1 MKKFLVVLFALT
13 LAVALSGD
21 VFAKNGLSVGA
32 GLGAKFNAGQ
42 LADTISND
50 GLERAGTSS
59 DVILPENSLEVMKSR
74 GLITNLETCG
84 SLTAVDFAINVR
96 YDMFNFLF
104 ARLGFDY
111 NRVFFGGETTWE
123 YTAMA
128 AGGAQLAGI
137 SAANAAA
144 IIGAEHS
151 QKWGYSAMAI
161 PLTVGFN
168 LPVNDGKINFYL
180 GFGLTYARGGFDV
193 EVEGPTAAWA
203 IMVGGTLAGALDVA
217 GNTKQKVEF
226 STSAIGFNYLLGMD
240 AEVYEN
246 LSVFIEVESQLV
258 AGMSDGE
265 SLNAGGTTILG
276 TPKIAKIQVP
286 GGQIFRVGAK
296 YYLGYPTL

>member
-1 MKKFLVVLFALT
+1 MKKFFVVLFALT

-21 VFAKNGLSVGA
+21 VFAKNGLTVGA

-59 DVILPENSLEVMKSR
+59 DVILPENSLEVLKSR

-111 NRVFFGGETTWE
+111 NRVLFGGETTWE
-123 YTAMA
+123 YTATA
-128 AGGAQLAGI
+128 SGALQLAGI
-137 SAANAAA
+137 PAALANTV
-144 IIGAEHS
+144 IGAEHS

-193 EVEGPTAAWA
+193 EVEGPTVAWVIYTGDAA
-203 IMVGGTLAGALDVA
+203 LAVPGRS
-217 GNTKQKVEF
+217 KQKVEF
-226 STSAIGFNYLLGMD
+226 MTSAIGFNYLLGMD

-246 LSVFIEVESQLV
+246 LAVFIEVESQLV

-265 SLNAGGTTILG
+265 SLNAQGDAILD

-296 YYLGYPTL
+296 YYLGFPTL

>member
-1 MKKFLVVLFALT
+1 MKKFFVVLFALA

-21 VFAKNGLSVGA
+21 VFAKNGLTVGA

-59 DVILPENSLEVMKSR
+59 DVILPENSLEVLKSR

-111 NRVFFGGETTWE
+111 NRVLFGGETTWE
-123 YTAMA
+123 YTATA
-128 AGGAQLAGI
+128 SGALQLAGI
-137 SAANAAA
+137 PAALANTV
-144 IIGAEHS
+144 IGAEHS

-193 EVEGPTAAWA
+193 EVEGPTVAWVIYTGDAA
-203 IMVGGTLAGALDVA
+203 LAVPGRS
-217 GNTKQKVEF
+217 KQKVEF
-226 STSAIGFNYLLGMD
+226 MTSAIGFNYLLGMD

-246 LSVFIEVESQLV
+246 LAVFIEVESQLV
-258 AGMSDGE
+258 AGMSDAE
-265 SLNAGGTTILG
+265 SLNAQGDAILD

-296 YYLGYPTL
+296 YYLGFPTL

>member
-21 VFAKNGLSVGA
+21 VFAKNGLTVGA

-50 GLERAGTSS
+50 GLERAGTSA
-59 DVILPENSLEVMKSR
+59 DVILPENSLEVLKSR

-111 NRVFFGGETTWE
+111 NRVLFGGETTWE

-128 AGGAQLAGI
+128 AGGAQLAGV

-144 IIGAEHS
+144 LIGAEHS

-180 GFGLTYARGGFDV
+180 GFGLTYAKGGF
-193 EVEGPTAAWA
+193 EVEIDGPTAAWTLF
-203 IMVGGTLAGALDVA
+203 IGTALDTP

-246 LSVFIEVESQLV
+246 LSVFIEVESQMV
-258 AGMSDGE
+258 AGMSDAE
-265 SLNAGGTTILG
+265 SLNAGATTILG

>member
-21 VFAKNGLSVGA
+21 VFAKNGLTVGA

-50 GLERAGTSS
+50 GLERSGTNN
-59 DVILPENSLEVMKSR
+59 DVILPENVLEVYKSK
-74 GLITNLETCG
+74 GLISDLETCG

-111 NRVFFGGETTWE
+111 NRLLFGGETTWKW
-123 YTAMA
+123 TATA
-128 AGGAQLAGI
+128 NALVGGGALAFG
-137 SAANAAA
+137 
-144 IIGAEHS
+144 GKEHS
-151 QKWGYSAMAI
+151 QTWGYSAMAI
-161 PLTVGFN
+161 PFTVGFN

-180 GFGLTYARGGFDV
+180 GFGLTYAKGGFSV
-193 EVEGPTAAWA
+193 EIEGPTAAWV
-203 IMVGGTLAGALDVA
+203 IMTSDAALAVPGTS
-217 GNTKQKVEF
+217 KQKVEF
-226 STSAIGFNYLLGMD
+226 ETSAIGFNYLLGVD

-246 LSVFIEVESQLV
+246 LSVFLEVESQMA
-258 AGMSDGE
+258 AGMSDAE
-265 SLNAGGTTILG
+265 TLNAKGTAILG
-276 TPKIAKIQVP
+276 TDTIAKIQVP